1 MLFNSV
7 DFAIF
12 LPIVFAIY
20 WIVGGKRVHGQ
31 NTVLL
36 AASYVFYAW
45 WDWRFLSLLLISTLV
60 DYWVGATLHKTEGKS
75 KRKQLLWLSI
85 CVNIG
90 LLGFFK
96 YYNFFAESF
105 TDSFRFFGGELNDV
119 TLQIIL
125 PVGISFY
132 TFQTLTYTIDI
143 YRKQLQPTRN
153 FVAFATFVAF
163 FPQLVIG
170 PIERASRMIPQFI
183 SRRSFKKEN
192 AIIGIKQIVW
202 GLFKKIVIADGCAQ
216 YVNEIFG
223 NHESYSGTTLIL
235 GAIYFTFQVY
245 ADFSGYS
252 DIAIGTARLFD
263 IKLMTNFKYPLFA
276 RNIADFW
283 RNWHISL
290 TTWFR
295 DYVYF
300 PLGGSRGSSLKV
312 IRNIF
317 IVFLISGLW
326 HGANWTFIVFGA
338 YHAMLYT
345 FVYLFQL
352 RNKHSI
358 SEGGVF
364 PKFKVLIQISIT
376 FVLVAIGMVFFRA
389 TDVMMA
395 FSYLQKMFINGF
407 GLDLLTIQRYS
418 FEMLPLIGL
427 LVGIE
432 WFSRKKEFPLS
443 SPRWSILQVSLV
455 IGMIIF
461 FGSFSNP
468 QDFIYF
474 RF

>member
-7 DFAIF
+7 DFAVF

-20 WIVGGKRVHGQ
+20 WMVGGKRVGAQ

-36 AASYVFYAW
+36 VASYVFYAW
-45 WDWRFLSLLLISTLV
+45 WDWRFLSLILISTLL
-60 DYWVGATLHKTEGKS
+60 DFWIGATIHKTKARS
-75 KRKQLLWLSI
+75 RRKQFLWLSI
-85 CVNIG
+85 LVNIG

-96 YYNFFAESF
+96 YYNFFADSF
-105 TDSFRFFGGELNDV
+105 AQSFRFFGGEINDV

-125 PVGISFY
+125 PIGISFY
-132 TFQTLTYTIDI
+132 TFQTLTYSIDI
-143 YRKQLQPTRN
+143 YRKQLEPTNN
-153 FVAFATFVAF
+153 FIAFATFVAF

-170 PIERASRMIPQFI
+170 PIERASRMIPQFV
-183 SRRSFKKEN
+183 SERSFKKDN
-192 AIIGIKQIVW
+192 AIIGVKQIIW

-223 NHESYSGTTLIL
+223 HHESYSGTTLIL
-235 GAIYFTFQVY
+235 GAVYFTFQIY

-283 RNWHISL
+283 RNWHVSL

-300 PLGGSRGSSLKV
+300 PIGGSRGSTLKV

-317 IVFLISGLW
+317 IVFLVSGLW
-326 HGANWTFIVFGA
+326 HGANWTFIAFGA
-338 YHAMLYT
+338 FNALLYT
-345 FVYLFQL
+345 FVYLFHL
-352 RNKHSI
+352 KKKHST
-358 SEGGVF
+358 SEGGVL
-364 PKFKVLIQISIT
+364 PNITVLFQMILT
-376 FVLVAIGMVFFRA
+376 FFLATIGFVFFREP
-389 TDVMMA
+389 DLMMA
-395 FSYLQKMFINGF
+395 FSYLQKMVVNGF
-407 GLDLLTIQRYS
+407 GLDLLAIQRYS
-418 FEMLPLIGL
+418 FEMLPLLAI
-427 LVGIE
+427 LVVIE

-443 SPRWSILQVSLV
+443 SARWSIIPVSII